1 MWEYSEKVLEHYRHP
16 RNVGKIDNAD
26 LIGEAGS
33 LACGD
38 SLKLYIKL
46 DGSVIKDAKFQTFGC
61 GSAVAS
67 SSILTEMIIGKTLE
81 EAKKITNK
89 DIADELG
96 GLPQEKMHCSVM
108 GQEALEDALKKYYG
122 KEEIEKEAGLSQNG
136 DKIVCTCFNVTE
148 NQIWEAI
155 KVNGLKTVEEVTNY
169 TKAGGACGRCKG
181 VIKDIIETYL
191 RKEGQA
197 PVMTAA
203 QKILKIGRV
212 IDQQISPQLQ
222 KDGGDID
229 LIDVE
234 GNKVKVKLTG
244 MCSGCKNA
252 TMTLKAFVESVLR
265 DKVDSS
271 LEVEQVQK
279 DGMSSADKLGVR
291 TEGLQGKTKQVS
303 RFAG

>member
-1 MWEYSEKVLEHYRHP
+1 MWDYSEKVLDHYRNP

-38 SLKLYIKL
+38 SLKLYLKL
-46 DGSVIKDAKFQTFGC
+46 DGNKIVDAKFQTFGC

-67 SSILTEMIIGKTLE
+67 SSILTEMIIGKTLD

-108 GQEALEDALKKYYG
+108 GHEALEDALKKYYG
-122 KEEIEKEAGLSQNG
+122 GGKYIEENDTNTA
-136 DKIVCTCFNVTE
+136 DKVVCTCFNVTE

-155 KVNGLKTVEEVTNY
+155 KVNNLKTVEEVTNY

-181 VIKDIIETYL
+181 TIQDIIDTYYKGL
-191 RKEGQA
+191 NKKEESSLTQ
-197 PVMTAA
+197 T
-203 QKILKIGRV
+203 QKILKISKV
-212 IDQQISPQLQ
+212 IEQQISPELQ
-222 KDGGDID
+222 KDGGDIEFID
-229 LIDVE
+229 LE

-244 MCSGCKNA
+244 MCQGCKNA
-252 TMTLKAFVESVLR
+252 QMTIKSFVESILK
-265 DKVDSS
+265 DKVDTN
-271 LEVEQVQK
+271 LEVEQV
-279 DGMSSADKLGVR
+279 
-291 TEGLQGKTKQVS
+291 
-303 RFAG
+303 

>member
-46 DGSVIKDAKFQTFGC
+46 DGNIIKDAKFQTFGC

-89 DIADELG
+89 DIAEELG

-122 KEEIEKEAGLSQNG
+122 KEEIEKEAGLSQSG

-252 TMTLKAFVESVLR
+252 TMTLKAFVESVLK
-265 DKVDSS
+265 DKVDGS
-271 LEVEQVQK
+271 LEVEQV
-279 DGMSSADKLGVR
+279 
-291 TEGLQGKTKQVS
+291 
-303 RFAG
+303 

>member
-46 DGSVIKDAKFQTFGC
+46 DGNIIKDAKFQTFGC

-89 DIADELG
+89 DIAEELG

-108 GQEALEDALKKYYG
+108 GQEALEDALKKDYG
-122 KEEIEKEAGLSQNG
+122 KEEIEKEAGLSQSG

-222 KDGGDID
+222 KDGGDIE

-252 TMTLKAFVESVLR
+252 AMTLKAFVESVLK

-271 LEVEQVQK
+271 LEVEQV
-279 DGMSSADKLGVR
+279 
-291 TEGLQGKTKQVS
+291 
-303 RFAG
+303 

>member
-108 GQEALEDALKKYYG
+108 GQEALEDALKKSIDVVTTGSLKYSND
-122 KEEIEKEAGLSQNG
+122 EAFL
-136 DKIVCTCFNVTE
+136 E
-148 NQIWEAI
+148 N
-155 KVNGLKTVEEVTNY
+155 
-169 TKAGGACGRCKG
+169 
-181 VIKDIIETYL
+181 L
-191 RKEGQA
+191 RKD
-197 PVMTAA
+197 
-203 QKILKIGRV
+203 RV
-212 IDQQISPQLQ
+212 LLYELS
-222 KDGGDID
+222 
-229 LIDVE
+229 
-234 GNKVKVKLTG
+234 
-244 MCSGCKNA
+244 
-252 TMTLKAFVESVLR
+252 
-265 DKVDSS
+265 
-271 LEVEQVQK
+271 
-279 DGMSSADKLGVR
+279 
-291 TEGLQGKTKQVS
+291 
-303 RFAG
+303 